1 VSTSPSHRSR
11 RVAIRCGLV
20 AAAVALSGACRFS
33 PYHFAGGGLPPNI
46 RTIAVLPF
54 DNQTPIPELQ
64 RDLFD
69 AMRTTLLQRLNLRDA
84 SENKADAIV
93 RGAIVKYD
101 ADVPIG
107 YSAGGQTTQ
116 ARRQLQLVV
125 DVAIIDQ
132 SSGRTLFE
140 RKALTVKADYAER
153 AEAQGRL
160 QAVQQV
166 ITDVIEGAQS
176 QW

>member
-1 VSTSPSHRSR
+1 MRPHQLRATRAV
-11 RVAIRCGLV
+11 L
-20 AAAVALSGACRFS
+20 AAAALLAGGCRLS
-33 PYHFAGGGLPPNI
+33 PYHFAGGGLPRNI

-64 RDLFD
+64 TELFT
-69 AMRTTLLQRLNLRDA
+69 AMRTTLRDRLNLRDA
-84 SENKADAIV
+84 SEVKADAIV

-107 YSAGGQTTQ
+107 YSANPREATQ

-132 SSGRTLFE
+132 SSGRTLWE
-140 RKALTVKADYAER
+140 KKALTEKADYAER
-153 AEAQGRL
+153 QEANGRA
-160 QAVQQV
+160 QAVQKV
-166 ITDVIEGAQS
+166 INEVVEGAQS

>member
-1 VSTSPSHRSR
+1 MLTR
-11 RVAIRCGLV
+11 RLLCALLTGGV
-20 AAAVALSGACRFS
+20 AAAGCRYS
-33 PYHFAGGGLPPNI
+33 PYHFAGGGLPRNI

-64 RDLFD
+64 SELYT
-69 AMRTTLLQRLNLRDA
+69 AMRTALRDRLNLRDA
-84 SENKADAIV
+84 SDAKADAIV

-101 ADVPIG
+101 ADVPVG
-107 YSAGGQTTQ
+107 FSASPREATQ
-116 ARRQLQLVV
+116 ARRQLQIVV

-140 RKALTVKADYAER
+140 RKGLTQKADYAER
-153 AEAQGRL
+153 QESTGRSEAIRR
-160 QAVQQV
+160 V
-166 ITDVIEGAQS
+166 INDVIEGAQS